1 MDSNLTLIGSIVIG
15 GIFLL
20 GLLSFHGGVV
30 DYSHTRMF
38 ELLTQETTASFME
51 IITHD
56 FQRIGSGVSSPALA
70 IQAADT
76 SSITFLGD
84 VDEDGIVEK
93 VRYALSDTAAAA
105 STENPYDR
113 ILYRIVDSDTTIGE
127 PAGVTKFELTLL
139 NRTGGTTTNLM
150 DVHMIHVL
158 LRVESK
164 FLYGPRYARAIWEKR
179 ITPKSLYRIPNVNL

>member
-30 DYSHTRMF
+30 DYSHNRMF
-38 ELLTQETTASFME
+38 ELLAQETAASFME

-70 IQAADT
+70 ILAADT

-84 VDEDGIVEK
+84 IDDDGVAET
-93 VRYALSDTAAAA
+93 VRYALSNTAAAA
-105 STENPYDR
+105 ATENPNDR
-113 ILYRIVDSDTTIGE
+113 ILYRIVNSDTTIGE
-127 PAGVTKFELTLL
+127 PAGVRRFRLTLL
-139 NRTGGTTTNLM
+139 NRTGGTTTNVM
-150 DVHMIHVL
+150 NVHMTHVL
-158 LRVESK
+158 LTVESTIQ
-164 FLYGPRYARAIWEKR
+164 YDGSYARAIWEKR
-179 ITPKSLYRIPNVNL
+179 MTPKSLYRIPNTNL